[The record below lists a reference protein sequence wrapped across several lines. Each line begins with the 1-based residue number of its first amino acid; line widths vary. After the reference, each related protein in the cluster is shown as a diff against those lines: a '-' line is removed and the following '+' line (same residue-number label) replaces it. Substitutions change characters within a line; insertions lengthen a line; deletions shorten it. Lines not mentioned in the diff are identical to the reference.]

1 MNICYELRRKGQ
13 PFLPLLEMPQV
24 YNRSKIFKIT
34 TAETFPALYRISII
48 SEHCRALMSI
58 KVFFWA
64 ELVQLQKLFIG
75 LEINL
80 KS

>member
-1 MNICYELRRKGQ
+1 
-13 PFLPLLEMPQV
+13 
-24 YNRSKIFKIT
+24 
-34 TAETFPALYRISII
+34 
-48 SEHCRALMSI
+48 MSI